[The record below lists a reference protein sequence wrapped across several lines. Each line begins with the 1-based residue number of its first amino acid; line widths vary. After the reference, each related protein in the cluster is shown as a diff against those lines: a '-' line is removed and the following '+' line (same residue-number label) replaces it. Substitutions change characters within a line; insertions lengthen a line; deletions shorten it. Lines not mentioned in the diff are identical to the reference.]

1 MRIEIL
7 GSGCARCHG
16 LEANVRKALVML
28 GKDAEVIDV
37 TDIQQIMAYGVM
49 ATPALVIDGKV
60 IATGRVL
67 SPEEARKAIVSVSA

>member
-7 GSGCARCHG
+7 GPGCARCHG
-16 LEANVRKALVML
+16 LEANVQKALEML
-28 GKDAEVIDV
+28 GKDAEVVDV

-60 IATGRVL
+60 ITAGRVL
-67 SPEEARKAIVSVSA
+67 SPEEAKKAIVGAGA

>member
-16 LEANVRKALVML
+16 LRDNVHEALETL

-60 IATGRVL
+60 IAAGRLL
-67 SPEEARKAIVSVSA
+67 SAEEAKKAIISAGT

>member
-16 LEANVRKALVML
+16 LKDNVRKALEML
-28 GKDAEVIDV
+28 GKDAEVVDV

-60 IATGRVL
+60 ITAGRLL
-67 SPEEARKAIVSVSA
+67 SPEEAKKAIVGAGA

>member
-16 LEANVRKALVML
+16 LEANVRKALMVL
-28 GKDAEVIDV
+28 GKEAEVIDV
-37 TDIQQIMAYGVM
+37 TDIQQIMAQGVM

-60 IATGRVL
+60 ITTGRVL
-67 SPEEARKAIVSVSA
+67 SPEEAKKAIVGAGA

>member
-7 GSGCARCHG
+7 GPGCARCHG
-16 LEANVRKALVML
+16 LEANVRKALEML
-28 GKDAEVIDV
+28 GKDAEIVDV

-60 IATGRVL
+60 HGWQVAV
-67 SPEEARKAIVSVSA
+67 ARGSKESHRRR

>member
-7 GSGCARCHG
+7 GSGCTRCHG
-16 LEANVRKALVML
+16 LEANVRKALEML

-49 ATPALVIDGKV
+49 ATPALVIDGRV
-60 IATGRVL
+60 IAAGRLL
-67 SPEEARKAIVSVSA
+67 SPEEVKKAIVGASA

>member
-16 LEANVRKALVML
+16 LEANVRKALEML

-37 TDIQQIMAYGVM
+37 TDIQQIMAYGVI

-60 IATGRVL
+60 IAAGRLL
-67 SPEEARKAIVSVSA
+67 SPEEAKKAIIGAGA